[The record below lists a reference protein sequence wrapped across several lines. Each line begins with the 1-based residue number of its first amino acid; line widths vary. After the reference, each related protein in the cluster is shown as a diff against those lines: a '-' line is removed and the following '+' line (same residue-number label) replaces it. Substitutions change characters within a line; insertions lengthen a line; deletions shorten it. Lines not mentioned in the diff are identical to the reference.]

1 MTILGKKGVP
11 RWGWSSWGHHTRV
24 DGISF
29 LPRVLPLNVLL
40 GVEHRGVEGQGGP
53 LAFLLPLWTFTR
65 PVSDFDQVCSIPH
78 SYHVSFSQSKINV
91 EKCAFSFL
99 TQDQCLRQLFYW
111 CLLGPQCHCATFT
124 TFLFLCSSVSY
135 IQAEVGGP

>member
-1 MTILGKKGVP
+1 MKQIVLVTILGKKGVS

-40 GVEHRGVEGQGGP
+40 GVEHVGVEGQGGP

-78 SYHVSFSQSKINV
+78 SYHVSFSQSRINV

-99 TQDQCLRQLFYW
+99 TQDQCLRQFSYLIGVCW
-111 CLLGPQCHCATFT
+111 DTCAVAPSAPH
-124 TFLFLCSSVSY
+124 LRSSFSV
-135 IQAEVGGP
+135 VL